1 MSYPKEL
8 KIALV
13 REYEQGKSVAEISK
27 ARGIP
32 ENSIYRWIR
41 EYQSIKTANSSFT
54 PSDHNKLL
62 LHASKMEHM
71 LEIVRMSGYIIV
83 VPLKKRL
90 ETAETIY
97 HAHGEYSVREICEAL
112 EIDRGTFYN
121 HIFRRRDT
129 SWRDEKEQKLM
140 LTVQQIFDDSGQR
153 YGANRITKTMK
164 ARGISI
170 NKQHVLNIMH
180 ELGLEAMGE
189 GAKNSYKQKREQHT
203 NRVRREFSVDKPN
216 KVWVSDITYFNCGG
230 KHLYISLIREIQM

>member
-112 EIDRGTFYN
+112 SASGKPYDNAVAESFFSIIKKEELYRHQYRSVHDFQESVANYIDYYN
-121 HIFRRRDT
+121 NTRVHSFLGYL
-129 SWRDEKEQKLM
+129 SPVQFEAKFSEKN
-140 LTVQQIFDDSGQR
+140 DNGW
-153 YGANRITKTMK
+153 
-164 ARGISI
+164 SI
-170 NKQHVLNIMH
+170 
-180 ELGLEAMGE
+180 
-189 GAKNSYKQKREQHT
+189 
-203 NRVRREFSVDKPN
+203 
-216 KVWVSDITYFNCGG
+216 
-230 KHLYISLIREIQM
+230 